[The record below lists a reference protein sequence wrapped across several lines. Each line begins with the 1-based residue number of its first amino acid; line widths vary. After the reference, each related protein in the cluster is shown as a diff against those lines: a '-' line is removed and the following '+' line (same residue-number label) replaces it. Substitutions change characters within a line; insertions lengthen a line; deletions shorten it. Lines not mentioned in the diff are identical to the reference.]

1 MSTKNYIKIKNLSKS
16 FGDVE
21 VLKNI
26 NLEVEEGEFF
36 SLLGPSGCGKTTL
49 LRILAGFEYPSEG
62 EVFFD
67 DANVTSLPP
76 NLRPSNMVFQNYAIF
91 PHINVQR
98 NIEFGLRKE
107 NLSKA
112 EMGERVENALK
123 MVQLEG
129 YENRYSNQL
138 SGGQRQRIALARALV
153 KQPKVLLLDEP
164 LGALDKKLR
173 EEMQIELR
181 NLQKS
186 LGITFIFVTH
196 DQEEAMTMSDRIAV
210 MDEGNILQ
218 VSPPR
223 EIYHNPKNK
232 FVSQFIGNINIRP
245 TYIDNFDIRYESFG
259 EKSQLFALSLFY
271 KKLTDPIEIGFV
283 AAATSNYKPLNLST
297 ANVIGAE
304 IEIRKKIETFFSA
317 LKNLTLIFNGSII
330 NSKEKFSADEIKLRT
345 LGLREGETIG
355 ESRPLQ
361 GQSPY
366 LINAGIDYNSDLKN
380 LQVGIYYNV
389 QGKTLEFVGNGF
401 YPDVYTMPFQSLNFN
416 LIKNLKKNRSITFK
430 ISNLLDDDKESF
442 FQSYKAEDKYFKFRN
457 PGRSFS
463 LGYSISF

>member
-1 MSTKNYIKIKNLSKS
+1 MSIKNYIKIKNLSKS

-107 NLSKA
+107 NLSKD
-112 EMGERVENALK
+112 EMQQRVENALK

-218 VSPPR
+218 VSPPK

-232 FVSQFIGNINIRP
+232 FVSQFIGNINI
-245 TYIDNFDIRYESFG
+245 
-259 EKSQLFALSLFY
+259 L
-271 KKLTDPIEIGFV
+271 
-283 AAATSNYKPLNLST
+283 
-297 ANVIGAE
+297 GAE
-304 IEIRKKIETFFSA
+304 IKSVSNENLLIEVDCFGSIQLKNYQQIIENDTINIAIRPEEITISKISA
-317 LKNLTLIFNGSII
+317 LSI
-330 NSKEKFSADEIKLRT
+330 E
-345 LGLREGETIG
+345 
-355 ESRPLQ
+355 
-361 GQSPY
+361 
-366 LINAGIDYNSDLKN
+366 
-380 LQVGIYYNV
+380 
-389 QGKTLEFVGNGF
+389 
-401 YPDVYTMPFQSLNFN
+401 
-416 LIKNLKKNRSITFK
+416 
-430 ISNLLDDDKESF
+430 
-442 FQSYKAEDKYFKFRN
+442 
-457 PGRSFS
+457 
-463 LGYSISF
+463 

>member
-1 MSTKNYIKIKNLSKS
+1 MSIKNYIKIKNLSKS

-107 NLSKA
+107 NLSKD
-112 EMGERVENALK
+112 EMQQRVSNALK

-218 VSPPR
+218 VSPPK

-232 FVSQFIGNINIRP
+232 FVSQFIGNINILDADLKSVSNENLSIEVDCFGSMQLKNYQQIIENDKINIAIRP
-245 TYIDNFDIRYESFG
+245 E
-259 EKSQLFALSLFY
+259 
-271 KKLTDPIEIGFV
+271 EI
-283 AAATSNYKPLNLST
+283 AISKISDSNYDYNFQG
-297 ANVIGAE
+297 NV
-304 IEIRKKIETFFSA
+304 
-317 LKNLTLIFNGSII
+317 KNISFY
-330 NSKEKFSADEIKLRT
+330 
-345 LGLREGETIG
+345 G
-355 ESRPLQ
+355 ESTYYYVQL
-361 GQSPY
+361 
-366 LINAGIDYNSDLKN
+366 NNSEKILMVSKN
-380 LQVGIYYNV
+380 E
-389 QGKTLEFVGNGF
+389 T
-401 YPDVYTMPFQSLNFN
+401 
-416 LIKNLKKNRSITFK
+416 
-430 ISNLLDDDKESF
+430 KESF
-442 FQSYKAEDKYFKFRN
+442 SENDNCYVNFNSNNVKIIKD
-457 PGRSFS
+457 
-463 LGYSISF
+463 

>member
-1 MSTKNYIKIKNLSKS
+1 MSIKNYIKIKNLSKS

-107 NLSKA
+107 NLSKD
-112 EMGERVENALK
+112 EMQQRVENALK

-218 VSPPR
+218 VS
-223 EIYHNPKNK
+223 HQKK
-232 FVSQFIGNINIRP
+232 FIIILKIN
-245 TYIDNFDIRYESFG
+245 
-259 EKSQLFALSLFY
+259 LF
-271 KKLTDPIEIGFV
+271 
-283 AAATSNYKPLNLST
+283 LNLL
-297 ANVIGAE
+297 E
-304 IEIRKKIETFFSA
+304 ILIYWVLKLKVFQMKIF
-317 LKNLTLIFNGSII
+317 
-330 NSKEKFSADEIKLRT
+330 
-345 LGLREGETIG
+345 
-355 ESRPLQ
+355 
-361 GQSPY
+361 
-366 LINAGIDYNSDLKN
+366 
-380 LQVGIYYNV
+380 
-389 QGKTLEFVGNGF
+389 
-401 YPDVYTMPFQSLNFN
+401 
-416 LIKNLKKNRSITFK
+416 
-430 ISNLLDDDKESF
+430 
-442 FQSYKAEDKYFKFRN
+442 
-457 PGRSFS
+457 
-463 LGYSISF
+463 

>member
-173 EEMQIELR
+173 EEMQTGLDEEIQRSRDGDWDYDVDTWIEVLEMVLR
-181 NLQKS
+181 
-186 LGITFIFVTH
+186 
-196 DQEEAMTMSDRIAV
+196 RI
-210 MDEGNILQ
+210 DH
-218 VSPPR
+218 
-223 EIYHNPKNK
+223 Y
-232 FVSQFIGNINIRP
+232 
-245 TYIDNFDIRYESFG
+245 
-259 EKSQLFALSLFY
+259 
-271 KKLTDPIEIGFV
+271 
-283 AAATSNYKPLNLST
+283 
-297 ANVIGAE
+297 
-304 IEIRKKIETFFSA
+304 
-317 LKNLTLIFNGSII
+317 
-330 NSKEKFSADEIKLRT
+330 
-345 LGLREGETIG
+345 IG
-355 ESRPLQ
+355 E
-361 GQSPY
+361 
-366 LINAGIDYNSDLKN
+366 
-380 LQVGIYYNV
+380 
-389 QGKTLEFVGNGF
+389 E
-401 YPDVYTMPFQSLNFN
+401 
-416 LIKNLKKNRSITFK
+416 
-430 ISNLLDDDKESF
+430 E
-442 FQSYKAEDKYFKFRN
+442 
-457 PGRSFS
+457 
-463 LGYSISF
+463 